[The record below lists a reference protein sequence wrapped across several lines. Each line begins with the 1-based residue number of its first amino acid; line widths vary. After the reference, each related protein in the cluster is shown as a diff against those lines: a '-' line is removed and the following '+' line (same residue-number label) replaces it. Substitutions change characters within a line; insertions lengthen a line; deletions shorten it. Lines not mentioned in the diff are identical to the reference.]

1 MYCTCPHAHK
11 TMAWYVSFLRT
22 PGPDWQQSHCLL
34 LIVYHSK
41 VHQTINEPHLP
52 VKSMA

>member
-1 MYCTCPHAHK
+1 MYCTCPYAHK

-22 PGPDWQQSHCLL
+22 PEPDWQQSHCLV